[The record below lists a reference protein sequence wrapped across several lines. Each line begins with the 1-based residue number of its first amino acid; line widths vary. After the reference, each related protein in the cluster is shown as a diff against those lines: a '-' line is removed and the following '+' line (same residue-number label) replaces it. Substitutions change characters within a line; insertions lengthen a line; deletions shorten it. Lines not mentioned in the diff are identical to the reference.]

1 MSYVSSL
8 IEGTGLTFAAAGAV
22 AAPPP
27 PPDEA
32 APEAETL
39 LQASTSEPAPRE
51 VNPLRDT
58 EAVSTG
64 RPLPAAEAAAA
75 AAAAETPPAG
85 AQPASFPPVPD
96 AFAAPALTSTAERE
110 ALAMQAG
117 EEPGRQPLASLGDTG
132 VAVPSQLS
140 QPPASSV
147 PVDDTVGA
155 APAAATSETP
165 LASSPAATPRREPPL
180 PAGDP
185 RPVFETLAVV
195 RAWVA
200 VTPAPDEAPLDAGET
215 IVLPERA
222 PEPQARPSAAA
233 PRLASPSRFEAP
245 PDAAEAR
252 NVTLSIGAIELTVEE
267 PPPASAVA
275 PPPAPSPVES
285 EGAAVR
291 LRRHYYNGWG
301 GL

>member
-1 MSYVSSL
+1 M
-8 IEGTGLTFAAAGAV
+8 IGR
-22 AAPPP
+22 
-27 PPDEA
+27 
-32 APEAETL
+32 L
-39 LQASTSEPAPRE
+39 LQVRHGEGPRVVLLFTYLFLVIASYIVTRNTRDAIFMERFPVVRLTYVDMASA
-51 VNPLRDT
+51 VLAGLRGADGRLARSWKDGRRTGIGILEDHACLAEGLLALYEATFDERWFT
-58 EAVSTG
+58 EAH
-64 RPLPAAEAAAA
+64 RLAHELLLDLDLERMA
-75 AAAAETPPAG
+75 
-85 AQPASFPPVPD
+85 D
-96 AFAAPALTSTAERE
+96 ARHA
-110 ALAMQAG
+110 
-117 EEPGRQPLASLGDTG
+117 
-132 VAVPSQLS
+132 
-140 QPPASSV
+140 
-147 PVDDTVGA
+147 
-155 APAAATSETP
+155 
-165 LASSPAATPRREPPL
+165 
-180 PAGDP
+180 
-185 RPVFETLAVV
+185 
-195 RAWVA
+195 
-200 VTPAPDEAPLDAGET
+200 DEAPLDAGET